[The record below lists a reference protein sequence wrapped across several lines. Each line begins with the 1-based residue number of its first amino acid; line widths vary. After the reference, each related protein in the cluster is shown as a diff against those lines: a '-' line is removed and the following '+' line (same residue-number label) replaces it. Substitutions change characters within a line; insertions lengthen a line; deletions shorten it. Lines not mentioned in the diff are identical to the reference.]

1 LFTIFTTIYIIILTF
16 IEAIFK
22 FIKIIVTV
30 PAKGLLGMLGLFY
43 NNSKG
48 IKKGEESK
56 QPIKL
61 QSSFKLRHAILIL
74 TTIMLGIN
82 NL

>member
-1 LFTIFTTIYIIILTF
+1 LFTIFIIAYIIILTF

-22 FIKIIVTV
+22 FIEMIATV

-48 IKKGEESK
+48 TKKGEESK
-56 QPIKL
+56 
-61 QSSFKLRHAILIL
+61 
-74 TTIMLGIN
+74 
-82 NL
+82 